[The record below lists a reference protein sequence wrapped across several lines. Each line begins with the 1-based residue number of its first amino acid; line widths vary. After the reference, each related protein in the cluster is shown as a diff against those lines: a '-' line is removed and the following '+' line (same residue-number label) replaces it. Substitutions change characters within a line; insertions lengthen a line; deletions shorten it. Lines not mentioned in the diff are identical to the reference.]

1 MVKLRLRYQVEAELN
16 FNGSQGLLLFLL
28 DKERVPA
35 ILQLQVNSVTVV
47 RGEGVEVK
55 LSLAHEVI
63 TYYGVLEMN
72 SKEIIQSFFNNN
84 N

>member
-28 DKERVPA
+28 DKERVPT

-47 RGEGVEVK
+47 RREGVEVK

-72 SKEIIQSFFNNN
+72 SKEIIQSFF
-84 N
+84 